1 MRKALNENPIAQ
13 IGVIAVAAI
22 AFAIIL
28 FTMVLGKSEP
38 DPNAVNTE
46 GPAMMDPGV
55 APEAAGTTGAT
66 GAAPATSE
74 PVAPADGTETPATG
88 TETAPATPAVP
99 EATPT
104 APPAG
109 GSIADGLLPSKGLPQ
124 DLLVAFAKNKTIA
137 LLVIDPKGVADKK
150 IEAYTEAL
158 KKRGDVEV
166 FVVDVKDIARYSRV
180 TAGVNVSRT
189 PALVIVRPRKLTG
202 SVPTATVSY
211 GFRGAQSV
219 NQAVD
224 DALYKGK
231 QIPSYP

>member
-1 MRKALNENPIAQ
+1 MRKAINENPMAQ
-13 IGVIAVAAI
+13 IAVIAVAGI

-46 GPAMMDPGV
+46 GPAMMDPNV
-55 APEAAGTTGAT
+55 APEAAGAT
-66 GAAPATSE
+66 AATPATTE
-74 PVAPADGTETPATG
+74 PVAPADGTETPSATG
-88 TETAPATPAVP
+88 TAPATPAVP

-104 APPAG
+104 TPPAG
-109 GSIADGLLPSKGLPQ
+109 GGSVSEGLLPSKGLPK

-137 LLVIDPKGVADKK
+137 LLVIDPKGLADKK
-150 IEAYTEAL
+150 VKAYTETL
-158 KKRGDVEV
+158 RNRDDVEV
-166 FVVDVKDIARYSRV
+166 FVVDVKDIARYSRI

-189 PALVIVRPRKLTG
+189 PALVVIRPRKLTG

-211 GFRGAQSV
+211 GFRGSRSV

-224 DALYKGK
+224 DAIYKGK
-231 QIPSYP
+231 QDQGYYP